1 VGLKKGEEYCFF
13 FSQIKLNAT
22 GSHHLP
28 KYINCHEF
36 NKARKTKC
44 MCAYIICIPYIKHLG
59 SNRDSIS
66 IHVNSDFNLIKLST
80 YPLSPLMLSYIVYIF
95 SIDAKLYCPIRD
107 TLIQLRHDLS
117 TLPNSEKYM
126 QNNNGMARSVMS
138 DMNGVTIENVFAS

>member
-1 VGLKKGEEYCFF
+1 
-13 FSQIKLNAT
+13 
-22 GSHHLP
+22 
-28 KYINCHEF
+28 
-36 NKARKTKC
+36 
-44 MCAYIICIPYIKHLG
+44 M
-59 SNRDSIS
+59 
-66 IHVNSDFNLIKLST
+66 NSDFNLIKLST